1 MEIFAD
7 IWNLIFIRPMVN
19 SLIILY
25 IFLGSSF
32 GLSIISFTVFI
43 RLIMFP
49 LSMRQTKQM
58 KAMSL
63 IQPKI
68 KAIQEKYKDDRQ
80 RISKETMSIYKQQG
94 INPVGCLGPLIIQMP
109 IFIGLYQAL
118 YITLPSSPE
127 NLTQLYDSI
136 YGFIPIINQAI
147 PIDGKFLWLNLET
160 IVGSADLYTKIS
172 FPILVAASTF
182 LMQKTTATPAM
193 DDRQKSTNRMMLW
206 FMPLLLGYFTLSF
219 PSGLAL
225 YWLIS
230 NVIGT
235 IIQLLIT
242 GKIQNPFNLNSNLN
256 SKVIDE
262 APDLIIENETK
273 NTTIQEKDQDE
284 SSRNVSKNNR
294 RSNRHRSGR
303 IKRKQG
309 RGGNQSNK

>member
-7 IWNLIFIRPMVN
+7 IWNLVFIRPMVN

-160 IVGSADLYTKIS
+160 IVGSSDLYTKIS
-172 FPILVAASTF
+172 LPILVAASTF

-256 SKVIDE
+256 SNLTDE
-262 APDLIIENETK
+262 VPDLIIENENK
-273 NTTIQEKDQDE
+273 NTTIQVKDQDE

>member
-7 IWNLIFIRPMVN
+7 IWNLVFIRPMVN

-256 SKVIDE
+256 SNLTDE
-262 APDLIIENETK
+262 VPDLIIENENK
-273 NTTIQEKDQDE
+273 NTTIQVKDQDE

-294 RSNRHRSGR
+294 RSNRHRPGR

>member
-7 IWNLIFIRPMVN
+7 IWNLVFIRPMVN

-68 KAIQEKYKDDRQ
+68 KAIQEKYKNDRQ

-147 PIDGKFLWLNLET
+147 PIDGNFLWLNLET
-160 IVGSADLYTKIS
+160 IVGSSDLYTKIS
-172 FPILVAASTF
+172 LPILVAASTF

-242 GKIQNPFNLNSNLN
+242 GKIQNPFNLNSKL
-256 SKVIDE
+256 IDE
-262 APDLIIENETK
+262 APDIIIENENK

-303 IKRKQG
+303 TKRKQG

>member
-7 IWNLIFIRPMVN
+7 IWNLVFIRPMVN

-256 SKVIDE
+256 SKLIDE

>member
-7 IWNLIFIRPMVN
+7 IWNLVFIRPMVN

-80 RISKETMSIYKQQG
+80 KISQETMSIYKQQG

-160 IVGSADLYTKIS
+160 IVGSSDIYTKIS
-172 FPILVAASTF
+172 LPILVAASTF
-182 LMQKTTATPAM
+182 FMQKTTATPAM

-242 GKIQNPFNLNSNLN
+242 GKIQNPFNLNSKLT
-256 SKVIDE
+256 DE
-262 APDLIIENETK
+262 APDLIIENENK
-273 NTTIQEKDQDE
+273 NTIIQEKDQDE

-303 IKRKQG
+303 TKRKQG

>member
-7 IWNLIFIRPMVN
+7 IWNLVFIRPMVN

-160 IVGSADLYTKIS
+160 IVGSSDLYTKIS
-172 FPILVAASTF
+172 LPILVAASTF

-242 GKIQNPFNLNSNLN
+242 GKIQNPFNLNSNL
-256 SKVIDE
+256 IDE
-262 APDLIIENETK
+262 VPDLIIENENENENK
-273 NTTIQEKDQDE
+273 NTTIQVKDQDE

>member
-7 IWNLIFIRPMVN
+7 IWNLVFIRPMVN

-160 IVGSADLYTKIS
+160 IVGSSDIYTKIS
-172 FPILVAASTF
+172 LPILVAASTF
-182 LMQKTTATPAM
+182 FMQKTTATPAM

-256 SKVIDE
+256 SNLTDE
-262 APDLIIENETK
+262 VPDLIIENENK
-273 NTTIQEKDQDE
+273 NTIIQEKDQDE

-303 IKRKQG
+303 TKRKQG

>member
-7 IWNLIFIRPMVN
+7 IWNIVFIRPMVN
-19 SLIILY
+19 SLILLY
-25 IFLGSSF
+25 ILLGSSF

-43 RLIMFP
+43 RMIMFP
-49 LSMRQTKQM
+49 LSIRQTKQM

-80 RISKETMSIYKQQG
+80 KISQETMNIYRQQG
-94 INPVGCLGPLIIQMP
+94 INPVGCLGPLVIQMP
-109 IFIGLYQAL
+109 IFIGLYQSL
-118 YITLPSSPE
+118 YITLPSNPE

-136 YGFIPIINQAI
+136 YGFIPLINQAI

-160 IVGSADLYTKIS
+160 IVGSADNYTKI
-172 FPILVAASTF
+172 FLPLLVGASTF
-182 LMQKTTATPAM
+182 FMQKTTATPAM

-206 FMPLLLGYFTLSF
+206 FMPILLAWFTLSF

-230 NVIGT
+230 NVVGT
-235 IIQLLIT
+235 LIQLIIT
-242 GKIQNPFNLNSNLN
+242 GKIQSLFNLNSKLVKEDSEILIEDNN
-256 SKVIDE
+256 KSDIHKDE
-262 APDLIIENETK
+262 EN
-273 NTTIQEKDQDE
+273 DE
-284 SSRNVSKNNR
+284 SSRDNSKNNR

-303 IKRKQG
+303 AKRKQ
-309 RGGNQSNK
+309 RRSRN